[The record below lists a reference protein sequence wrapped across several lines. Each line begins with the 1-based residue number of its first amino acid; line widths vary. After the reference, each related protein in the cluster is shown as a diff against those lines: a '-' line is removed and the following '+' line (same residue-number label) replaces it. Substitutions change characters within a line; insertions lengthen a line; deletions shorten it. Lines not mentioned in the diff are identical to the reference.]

1 MTSRKTAL
9 TALCCVPLF
18 LGMMAEEASHPSGS
32 SDFLGKVINFVVL
45 FGGLGYVL
53 YKPIRNF
60 LVQSSRNIQTA
71 LDEAREA
78 RTNAEKKLGDAQQR
92 IAALEGEVV
101 RMKIAAEEEG
111 LREKERIKALAE
123 KEAERIRSFAEQE
136 MSLQLKAG
144 IQELTEYTAGLASS
158 LAEARLKKRMT
169 NNLQSDLID
178 KSIERLAELNERSHS
193 H

>member
-1 MTSRKTAL
+1 
-9 TALCCVPLF
+9 
-18 LGMMAEEASHPSGS
+18 MMAEEASHPSGS

-45 FGGLGYVL
+45 FGGLGYIL
-53 YKPIRNF
+53 YKPARNF
-60 LVQSSRNIQTA
+60 LIKWSQDIRTS
-71 LDEAREA
+71 LDAAREA

-92 IAALEGEVV
+92 TAALEGEVV
-101 RMKIAAEEEG
+101 RMKIEAEAEG

-136 MSLQLKAG
+136 MSLDLKAG

-158 LAEARLKKRMT
+158 LAEARIKAKMT
-169 NNLQSDLID
+169 DALQSGLID
-178 KSIERLAELNERSHS
+178 KSIERLAELNERSYS